1 VVLEVVPKKV
11 AREESQP
18 VVFLL
23 RTGKMR
29 IVSFM
34 FTAVREVSP
43 EIEQLQRAQNGGR
56 HIHRQEIFKREEL
69 KPHVKK
75 DGNQYK
81 LPNREIFPK
90 KFEIPRPKTRRMVVG
105 VVFGGDVAVVV
116 MMGGEELSVVV
127 KSKKA
132 RADDTEDSIC
142 FWGKRRECAVHCV
155 VGGDEKARE
164 EVRL

>member
-1 VVLEVVPKKV
+1 MKLPPRRCGGVVVLEVVPKKV
-11 AREESQP
+11 AGEESQP
-18 VVFLL
+18 MIFLL
-23 RTGKMR
+23 GTGEMR

-142 FWGKRRECAVHCV
+142 FWGKRR
-155 VGGDEKARE
+155 
-164 EVRL
+164 